1 MNNSTKG
8 TSTGSA
14 SMQYANPVV
23 TSQGEKLT
31 VEFDI
36 IFGKHSGKTM
46 SYSLTDANGKAIVST
61 QICAYDLSGKTNVK
75 IGGNDVLDDYSKLS
89 AAISRGNNSSS
100 SNKPTHFKN
109 VIDFGSNKAYV
120 TVSYD
125 GGQTAEFTGKI
136 GAQHR
141 KSWRYK
147 FQLKSWIC
155 PTDRVL
161 LIM

>member
-1 MNNSTKG
+1 
-8 TSTGSA
+8 
-14 SMQYANPVV
+14 MQYANPVV

-31 VEFDI
+31 VEFVLS
-36 IFGKHSGKTM
+36 FGKHSGKTM
-46 SYSLTDANGKAIVST
+46 SHSLTDANGKAIVST
-61 QICAYDLSGKTNVK
+61 QICAYDLSGNTNVK

-125 GGQTAEFTGKI
+125 GGQTAEFTGKSAT
-136 GAQHR
+136 AQ

-155 PTDRVL
+155 RQIVYC
-161 LIM
+161 